1 MGISRLERAIN
12 VTNFLVLNNITIYC
26 QIKISSVSNK
36 KRSHSDSGSSGAK
49 RQRLSSDEPDVLETK
64 ESEALIEQVDGDDTK
79 CRTGCIYLITNLI
92 NGKVYVGLTIRE
104 PEIRWQE
111 HEYSGRN
118 PKYHFGYAIR
128 SYGWENFKPEILA
141 ENIPIE
147 ELGDLE
153 MYYIDLYDS
162 YNNGYNST
170 KGGEGT
176 LGHLRT
182 EEQRMAKIK
191 ACTKNHSVEGGG
203 SIYFYKG
210 LNKWMVRACR
220 TNNKYIGVYFTKEK
234 AIEALELYN
243 TSGKIIRP
251 DGLRRK
257 RGAGCVHFDKPKK
270 KWRAKAPNGK
280 FIGRYFTKERAIK
293 AVDMYNETGKIM
305 PSDLT
310 IGTGSIREY
319 STKTK
324 GKRYMG
330 RLKIN
335 GTVYRTKAYG
345 SREETQSELAEIR
358 NKLRYIKCFNI

>member
-1 MGISRLERAIN
+1 
-12 VTNFLVLNNITIYC
+12 
-26 QIKISSVSNK
+26 
-36 KRSHSDSGSSGAK
+36 
-49 RQRLSSDEPDVLETK
+49 LETK

-79 CRTGCIYLITNLI
+79 CRTGCIYIITNLI
-92 NGKVYVGLTIRE
+92 TLLSYIGLTTRE
-104 PEIRWQE
+104 PETRWQE
-111 HEYSGRN
+111 HEYLGRN
-118 PKYHFGYAIR
+118 PKNHFHR
-128 SYGWENFKPEILA
+128 SIKKHGWENFKPEILA

-191 ACTKNHSVEGGG
+191 ACTKNHIVEGGG
-203 SIYFYKG
+203 SIYFHKCT
-210 LNKWMVRACR
+210 NKWMVRACN
-220 TNNKYIGVYFTKEK
+220 TSEKYIGLYFTKEK

-243 TSGKIIRP
+243 TSGKITRS
-251 DGLRRK
+251 DKLRRK
-257 RGAGCVHFDKPKK
+257 RGTGCVSLHGE
-270 KWRAKAPNGK
+270 KWRAKAPKGK

-310 IGTGSIREY
+310 IGPGSIKEY

-345 SREETQSELAEIR
+345 SRKQAQSELAEIR

>member
-1 MGISRLERAIN
+1 M
-12 VTNFLVLNNITIYC
+12 
-26 QIKISSVSNK
+26 SSLS
-36 KRSHSDSGSSGAK
+36 KRPAQNSGSSSAK
-49 RQRLSSDEPDVLETK
+49 RQRLSSENSENLEFE

-79 CRTGCIYLITNLI
+79 NVAKTGSIYVIPNLITK
-92 NGKVYVGLTIRE
+92 KVYIGLTIRE

-203 SIYFYKG
+203 SIYFQKST
-210 LNKWMVRACR
+210 NKWMVRACK
-220 TNNKYIGVYFTKEK
+220 TSEKYIGVYFTKEK

-243 TSGKIIRP
+243 TTGKIMRS
-251 DGLRRK
+251 DTLRRK
-257 RGAGCVHFDKPKK
+257 RGTGCVFFDKIKK
-270 KWRAKAPNGK
+270 KWRAKAPKGK

-319 STKTK
+319 SRKT

-335 GTVYRTKAYG
+335 GTVYRTKTYR
-345 SREETQSELAEIR
+345 SRTQAQLELNQIR
-358 NKLRYIKCFNI
+358 SKLRYIKCFNI

>member
-1 MGISRLERAIN
+1 
-12 VTNFLVLNNITIYC
+12 
-26 QIKISSVSNK
+26 
-36 KRSHSDSGSSGAK
+36 
-49 RQRLSSDEPDVLETK
+49 
-64 ESEALIEQVDGDDTK
+64 
-79 CRTGCIYLITNLI
+79 
-92 NGKVYVGLTIRE
+92 
-104 PEIRWQE
+104 
-111 HEYSGRN
+111 
-118 PKYHFGYAIR
+118 
-128 SYGWENFKPEILA
+128 
-141 ENIPIE
+141 
-147 ELGDLE
+147 

-203 SIYFYKG
+203 SIYFHKST
-210 LNKWMVRACR
+210 NKWMVRACN
-220 TNNKYIGVYFTKEK
+220 TNEKYIGVYFTKAK

-243 TSGKIIRP
+243 TTGKITRS
-251 DGLRRK
+251 DKLRRK
-257 RGAGCVHFDKPKK
+257 RGAGCVFFDKPKK
-270 KWRAKAPNGK
+270 KWRAKAPKGK

-310 IGTGSIREY
+310 IGPGSIKEY

-345 SREETQSELAEIR
+345 SRKQAQSELAEIR

>member
-1 MGISRLERAIN
+1 MS
-12 VTNFLVLNNITIYC
+12 
-26 QIKISSVSNK
+26 
-36 KRSHSDSGSSGAK
+36 KRSHSDSGESSDK

-64 ESEALIEQVDGDDTK
+64 ESEALVEQVDGDDTK

-92 NGKVYVGLTIRE
+92 TKKVYVGLTTRE
-104 PEIRWQE
+104 PEIRWQQ

-118 PKYHFGYAIR
+118 PKYHFHHSIKKH
-128 SYGWENFKPEILA
+128 GWENFKPEILA
-141 ENIPIE
+141 ENVPIE
-147 ELGDLE
+147 ELNDLE
-153 MYYIDLYDS
+153 IYYIALYDS
-162 YNNGYNST
+162 FNNGYNST
-170 KGGEGT
+170 KGGDGCFA
-176 LGHLRT
+176 RIWT
-182 EEQRMAKIK
+182 EEQRMAQSKTC
-191 ACTKNHSVEGGG
+191 AKNHIVEGGG
-203 SIYFYKG
+203 SIYFHKC
-210 LNKWMVRACR
+210 LNKWMVRACN
-220 TNNKYIGVYFTKEK
+220 TSEKYIGVYFTKEK

-257 RGAGCVHFDKPKK
+257 GGTGCVSLHGE
-270 KWRAKAPNGK
+270 KWRAKAPKGK